1 MRIITIGMDNNR
13 VYAGPLTACIGYF
26 DGVHLGH
33 RALIKK
39 TIEEARKNHSESALI
54 TFDPDP
60 WVAIKGMEPSSIK
73 HISTFRERL
82 NKVVELGIQNVVI
95 LKFTKEMSELSCEEF
110 SSRILGKLKL
120 NAVICGFDFHYGYM
134 GKGDS
139 VSLQKEL
146 GIPIFVVPPVEDAE
160 GKISS
165 TRICTAIEKGDMV
178 TVHRLLGDY
187 YSMSGTVIHGRHVGS
202 SIGFPTANLSYSTEY
217 IIPRHGVYAGWV
229 SVKSG
234 KYMAMINIGHNPT
247 FNYRNEV
254 SIEAN
259 ILDLHED
266 LYGCSIKIEFVD
278 FIREERR
285 FQSKNNLIMQL
296 EQDAWHVRRI
306 LSGQKV

>member
-13 VYAGPLTACIGYF
+13 VYTGPLTACIGYF

-33 RALIKK
+33 RALIEK
-39 TIEEARKNHSESALI
+39 TIETAKQNHSESALI

-60 WVAIKGMEPSSIK
+60 WVAIKGMDPSEMK

-95 LKFTKEMSELSCEEF
+95 LKFTKEMSALSSEDF
-110 SSRILGKLKL
+110 SKKILGKLKL
-120 NAVICGFDFHYGYM
+120 NAVICGFDFHYGFM

-139 VSLQKEL
+139 VTLQKEL
-146 GIPIFVVPPVEDAE
+146 AVPVYVVPAVEDEE

-165 TRICTAIEKGDMV
+165 TRICNAIEKGDMREV
-178 TVHRLLGDY
+178 KKLLGDY

-202 SIGFPTANLSYSTEY
+202 SIGFPTANMSYSKEY
-217 IIPRHGVYAGWV
+217 IIPHRGVYAGWV

-234 KYMAMINIGHNPT
+234 RYMAMINIGHNPT
-247 FNYRNEV
+247 FNYRNEI

-266 LYGCSIKIEFVD
+266 LYGCSMKIEFVD
-278 FIREERR
+278 FIRDEKR
-285 FQSKNNLIMQL
+285 FQNRNNLIMQL
-296 EQDAWHVRRI
+296 EQDAWYVRKV
-306 LSGQKV
+306 LSE

>member
-13 VYAGPLTACIGYF
+13 VYTGPLTACIGYF

-33 RALIKK
+33 RALIEK
-39 TIEEARKNHSESALI
+39 TIETAKQNHSESALI

-60 WVAIKGMEPSSIK
+60 WVAIKGMNPSEIK

-95 LKFTKEMSELSCEEF
+95 LKFTKEMSALSSAEF

-120 NAVICGFDFHYGYM
+120 DAVICGFDFHYGFM

-139 VSLQKEL
+139 DSLQNEL
-146 GIPIFVVPPVEDAE
+146 GIPVYVVPPVEDE
-160 GKISS
+160 KGKISS
-165 TRICTAIEKGDMV
+165 TRICNAIEKGDMK
-178 TVHRLLGDY
+178 TVKHLLGDY

-202 SIGFPTANLSYSTEY
+202 SIGFPTANMSYSQEY

-234 KYMAMINIGHNPT
+234 RYMAMINIGHNPT

-266 LYGCSIKIEFVD
+266 LYGCSMKIEFVD
-278 FIREERR
+278 FIREEKR
-285 FQSKNNLIMQL
+285 FQNRNNLIMQL
-296 EQDAWHVRRI
+296 EQDAWYVRKV
-306 LSGQKV
+306 LSDHE